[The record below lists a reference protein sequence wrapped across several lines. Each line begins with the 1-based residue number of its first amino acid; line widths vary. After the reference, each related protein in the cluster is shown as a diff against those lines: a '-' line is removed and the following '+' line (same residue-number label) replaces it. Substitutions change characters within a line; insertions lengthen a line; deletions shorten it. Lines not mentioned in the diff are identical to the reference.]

1 MLLDFLSAVW
11 FLVPAGF
18 ANMAPVVAARLLP
31 GWQWPVDFGFSRG
44 GTRLFG
50 SHKTW
55 RGMAAGLVAG
65 SVAFLLQ
72 QALCRA
78 LPPLAALGLFDYA
91 AASPLLGAW
100 MALGA
105 LTGDLVKSAVKR
117 RLGIAPGRTWFPFD
131 QTDWLVGTLLFSEPV
146 LRLSASALL
155 GILLTGLALHL
166 LVKLVGYLLHIDR
179 SPI

>member
-1 MLLDFLSAVW
+1 MLLHFLSAVW

-31 GWQWPVDFGFSRG
+31 GWEWPVDFGLSLG
-44 GTRLFG
+44 GMRLFG

-55 RGMAAGLVAG
+55 RGITAGLIAG
-65 SVAFLLQ
+65 TAVFLLQ
-72 QALCRA
+72 QALRGAVPA
-78 LPPLAALGLFDYA
+78 LNAVSLFDYA

-105 LTGDLVKSAVKR
+105 LIGDLAKSAAKR

-131 QTDWLVGTLLFSEPV
+131 QTDWLIGTLLFSEPV
-146 LRLSASALL
+146 LRLSASVLL

-166 LVKLVGYLLHIDR
+166 LVKLAGYLLHIDR